1 MRLLIL
7 TLFIS
12 LFTST
17 AAAQAK
23 TITAPNGQ
31 TIRVD
36 GSNGFR
42 GTDEIWMY
50 TAQYYAQ
57 RPTNESGVDVYV
69 VDNKVVAIQD
79 RAGAV
84 FLQGK
89 ADPGPLRVGTTGYV
103 LSGNGSGRRWL
114 VANLKV
120 GDGVGTDGKPLI
132 FASSPYSYPGFGLV
146 QAANGKTV
154 YLRGKNA
161 PRSQDFVV
169 ALTPDFY
176 KSAPPNDAGVDVLVV
191 KGKVV
196 QINDRAGAVYLEKT
210 KDPGPITVTETADA
224 VVISGNGEG
233 RKWLV
238 DNMKVGDAVS
248 VNLGDPSKEVV
259 PLAVSPCFAGAH
271 YRKYVSSY
279 DAWTGIGGVVKLGTP
294 KVDENRLDEK
304 DKLPLDNFSV
314 YMGGNA
320 GGKFEVDAGLTW
332 EFTIDE
338 NGKKSDRRNAFRPF
352 WRTQKPG
359 DWNNAPA
366 RKEFYFYPGETVQ
379 MAILAAGPG
388 KLRLVITDGK
398 AKTFQTD
405 FDAEGFVAGVPRQF
419 KRVNAIDQRFN
430 EGKPTQATKAEVT
443 GAEWLQTLLLRG
455 EGASTQQL
463 PMGPARATDMRCSN
477 GTVVVTPTAAA
488 NGGEKIDIYGFPK
501 N

>member
-1 MRLLIL
+1 MRFLKYTILALLL
-7 TLFIS
+7 
-12 LFTST
+12 
-17 AAAQAK
+17 AVPVAAQVK

-31 TIRVD
+31 TYKID

-42 GTDEIWMY
+42 GNDEIWWY
-50 TAQYYAQ
+50 STQYYAQ
-57 RPTNESGVDVYV
+57 KPANESGVDVYV

-89 ADPGPLRVGTTGYV
+89 ADPGPVRVGQTGYV
-103 LSGNGSGRRWL
+103 LSGHGIGRRWL
-114 VANLKV
+114 IANLKV

-132 FASSPYSYPGFGLV
+132 VASSPYSYPAFGLV

-176 KSAPPNDAGVDVLVV
+176 KTTPPNDAGVDVLIV

-196 QINDRAGAVYLEKT
+196 QINDRAGAVYLQKT
-210 KDPGPITVTETADA
+210 KDPGPIAITDATDA
-224 VVISGNGEG
+224 VIISGNGEG
-233 RKWLV
+233 RKWIVENL
-238 DNMKVGDAVS
+238 KVGDAVS
-248 VNLGDPSKEVV
+248 VNLADSSKEVA
-259 PLAVSPCFAGAH
+259 PLAAAPCFAGAH
-271 YRKYVSSY
+271 YRKYVTSY
-279 DAWTGIGGVVKLGTP
+279 DTWTGIGGLVKLGTP
-294 KVDENRLDEK
+294 KVDESRLDDKE
-304 DKLPLDNFSV
+304 KLPLDNFSI

-338 NGKKSDRRNAFRPF
+338 SGKKSERRNAFRPF
-352 WRTQKPG
+352 WRVQKPG

-366 RKEFYFYPGETVQ
+366 KKEFYFYPGDTVQ
-379 MAILAAGPG
+379 MAVLVSGPG
-388 KLRLVITDGK
+388 KLRLVISDGK
-398 AKTFQTD
+398 GKTFQTE
-405 FDAEGFVAGVPRQF
+405 FEAEGFVAGVPRQF

-430 EGKPTQATKAEVT
+430 EGKPTQETQAQVT
-443 GAEWLQTLLLRG
+443 GSEWLQTVLFRG
-455 EGASTQQL
+455 EGTAAQQI
-463 PMGPARATDMRCSN
+463 PMSPARATDMRCTN
-477 GTVVVTPTAAA
+477 GTIVVTPTAAA
-488 NGGEKIDIYGFPK
+488 NGGEKIDIFGFPR